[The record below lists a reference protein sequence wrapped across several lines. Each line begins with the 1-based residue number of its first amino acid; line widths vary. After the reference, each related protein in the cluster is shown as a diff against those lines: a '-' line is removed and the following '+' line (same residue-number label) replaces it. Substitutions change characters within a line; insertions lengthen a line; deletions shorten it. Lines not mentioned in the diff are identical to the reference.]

1 MFRIETVLGE
11 GARRPPRHVRQLAAN
26 TPTRG
31 YKAQNLGVLR
41 QTLHRPALSFSLG
54 QLSARVGEWPVCRTS
69 SASPSLQRLTD

>member
-41 QTLHRPALSFSLG
+41 QTLRSPAHSFSLG
-54 QLSARVGEWPVCRTS
+54 QLGARVGEWPHKLSKPVPP
-69 SASPSLQRLTD
+69 AAHRLT